1 MDKECRK
8 YTLTGGSTQMIG
20 KRNVCNVC
28 EVNRKKNIEMKK
40 KKKTIMDPKPESGN
54 SLKYFQRD
62 MNIDGCVT
70 LDCISPL

>member
-1 MDKECRK
+1 MWSEQEKK
-8 YTLTGGSTQMIG
+8 H
-20 KRNVCNVC
+20 RN
-28 EVNRKKNIEMKK
+28 EEEE
-40 KKKTIMDPKPESGN
+40 KTIIEPKPESGN

>member
-20 KRNVCNVC
+20 KRNVCNVS

-40 KKKTIMDPKPESGN
+40 KKKQLLNQNRKVEI
-54 SLKYFQRD
+54 
-62 MNIDGCVT
+62 V
-70 LDCISPL
+70 